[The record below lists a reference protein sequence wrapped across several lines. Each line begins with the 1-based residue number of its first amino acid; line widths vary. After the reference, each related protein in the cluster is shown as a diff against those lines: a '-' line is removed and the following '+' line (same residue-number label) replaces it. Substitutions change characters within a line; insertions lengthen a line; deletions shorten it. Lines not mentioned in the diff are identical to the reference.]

1 MWDFVDSSNKMLD
14 PSVET
19 VLKNFP
25 LLRLLPGK
33 FSSFYKDA
41 LKCRDAI
48 IQRFYDDFKV
58 SVRLPF
64 IYEKALNIYLGQQ

>member
-25 LLRLLPGK
+25 VLRLLPGK
-33 FSSFYKDA
+33 FSRFYKDA

-48 IQRFYDDFKV
+48 IQRFYEDFKV
-58 SVRLPF
+58 S
-64 IYEKALNIYLGQQ
+64 ALADPESTRSEDVKLR